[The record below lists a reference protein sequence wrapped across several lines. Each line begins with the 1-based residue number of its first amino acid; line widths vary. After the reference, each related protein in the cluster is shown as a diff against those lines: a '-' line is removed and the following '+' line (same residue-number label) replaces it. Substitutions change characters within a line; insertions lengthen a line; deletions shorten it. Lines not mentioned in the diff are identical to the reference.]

1 MNGVYERG
9 EVYWVNLGTGF
20 SSEKGVY
27 RPGVVI
33 ANESATEGL
42 NCVLVALTT
51 TKPHARSEFC
61 EVPIRVLKEKSWVM
75 CNEIHTYGKERF
87 GNYAG
92 RLSDEELRA
101 VEDALEEVFELGYQD
116 DEALNEKDRQIEAK
130 DATIAEL
137 KAQLTAFGGVKADD
151 VVGLKVEIAVLKQL
165 YDKAIGE
172 ITNLRFA
179 KDLAK
184 QFDGSDLIAPEIPC
198 ETAMPVDC
206 RLDINHCT
214 CHQLK
219 KMGFDPEIA
228 DRIIRKRPFGCVEE
242 LKGVYGVTS
251 NMYRLKSPML
261 YCTPFAPKVLEMTA
275 PDAVN
280 INQCSGKDLIAIG
293 MDKNAAYKI
302 TSHRKRNGFFS
313 SVEDLKGVRG
323 VSQKCY
329 DKFAGRL
336 AV

>member
-1 MNGVYERG
+1 MNGKFERG

-20 SSEKGVY
+20 SNEKGVF

-33 ANESATEGL
+33 ADESATAGL
-42 NCVLVALTT
+42 NCVMVALTT
-51 TKPHARSEFC
+51 TKPHALSKFC
-61 EVPIRVLKEKSWVM
+61 EVPIEVLKEKSWVM
-75 CNEIHTYGKERF
+75 CNEIHTYDKERF
-87 GNYAG
+87 GKYAG
-92 RLSDEELRA
+92 CLSAGELRA
-101 VEDALEEVFELGYQD
+101 VEDALEEVFELGYKDD
-116 DEALNEKDRQIEAK
+116 DELSEKDRQIEAR
-130 DATIAEL
+130 DATITEL
-137 KAQLTAFGGVKADD
+137 QAQLSAFGGVRADD
-151 VVGLKVEIAVLKQL
+151 IAGLKVEIAVLKQL

-172 ITNLRFA
+172 IATLRFA

-184 QFDGSDLIAPEIPC
+184 QTDDSE
-198 ETAMPVDC
+198 PVDC

-214 CHQLK
+214 SHQLK

-313 SVEDLKGVRG
+313 SVEDLRNVRG